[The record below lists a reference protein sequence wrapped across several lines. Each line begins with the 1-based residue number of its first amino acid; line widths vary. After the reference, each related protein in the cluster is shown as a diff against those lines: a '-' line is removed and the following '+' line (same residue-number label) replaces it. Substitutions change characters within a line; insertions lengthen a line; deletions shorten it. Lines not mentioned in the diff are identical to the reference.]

1 MKGISLRFQ
10 DYQQRCVIHNRG
22 YTIGWYVDNEIG
34 IVGLIDSRTSHGEL
48 FYFLKKIAELF
59 WECCFYMNI
68 SAIDYII
75 KYQYVYNIHNIRVKA

>member
-22 YTIGWYVDNEIG
+22 YTVGWYVDNEIG
-34 IVGLIDSRTSHGEL
+34 IVGLIDSRTSHAEL

-59 WECCFYMNI
+59 WEGCLLIDI
-68 SAIDYII
+68 SLSV
-75 KYQYVYNIHNIRVKA
+75 YQGTITLVYTTL